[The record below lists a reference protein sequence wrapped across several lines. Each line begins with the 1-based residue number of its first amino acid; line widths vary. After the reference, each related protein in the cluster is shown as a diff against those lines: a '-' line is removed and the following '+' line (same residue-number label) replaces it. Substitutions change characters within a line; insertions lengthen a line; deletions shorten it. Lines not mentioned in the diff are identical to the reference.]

1 MEGGG
6 AKVPT
11 ANLIFLSPKKGV
23 LSKMFEFYSIFWYKI
38 PTSYYSHCIVAFS
51 FVWCTVVPSSQP
63 PTYTTHILY
72 NGFILQENFS
82 RMAGISVFRE
92 KEIHGLPLR

>member
-1 MEGGG
+1 MEGAGPKFPLQTSSSLVLR
-6 AKVPT
+6 KVCCPKCLNST
-11 ANLIFLSPKKGV
+11 AFFGTKSLLRIIATV
-23 LSKMFEFYSIFWYKI
+23 
-38 PTSYYSHCIVAFS
+38 FS

-72 NGFILQENFS
+72 NGFISQENFS

-92 KEIHGLPLR
+92 KEIRGLPLR